1 MTTAYTALIGLAL
14 PVQGELSGTWG
25 NTVNTAITQLCE
37 DAIAGTTTLSTDAD
51 VTLTTTTGASNQS
64 RAAVLLCS
72 GARTVLRNITA
83 PAQSKAYVVINA
95 TTGGY
100 SVVVRGVGPT
110 TGVTILNGQKAL
122 IAWNGSDFVKV
133 ATSTIALATDVTGNL
148 PVANLNS
155 GTSASGTTFWR
166 GDGTWATP
174 VSGGTGTV
182 TSVGLSAPA
191 MFTVTNSPVTAAGT
205 LTMAYSGTA
214 LPVLYGGTGSTSAG
228 AALTALGAEGAAN
241 KDATGGYAGLTLFK
255 VNMRNVADTF
265 TSFLTNT
272 NTAARTYTFQDRS
285 GILADTD
292 NAQTFTKAQR
302 GSFVAL
308 TDAATVTVDFSLA
321 NQYYLVTTSGVG
333 ASRVLGV
340 PTNIVAGQQGIINV
354 HQDTSGSRAMTYGWI
369 YGWAGGTA
377 GVLSTAG
384 CTKDMLAYSVDYYF
398 TATFTVTIATP
409 GVATA
414 TAHGMVSGQKC
425 QVSNS
430 GGALP
435 TGLVAATTY
444 YIHVINANTFHFCT
458 TLANVAAGT
467 YIATSGSQSGTHTIV
482 CSSIT
487 LALSKATP

>member
-95 TTGGY
+95 TTGGF
-100 SVVVRGVGPT
+100 SIVVRGVGPT

-174 VSGGTGTV
+174 ASGGTGTV
-182 TSVGLSAPA
+182 TSVGLTAPTI
-191 MFTVTNSPVTAAGT
+191 FTVTNSPVTAAGT
-205 LTMAYSGTA
+205 LTLAYSGTA

-228 AALTALGAEGAAN
+228 AALTALGAEGTAN
-241 KDATGGYAGLTLFK
+241 KDATGGYAGLTGYSINFK
-255 VNMRNVADTF
+255 NATATF
-265 TSFLTNT
+265 TSLLSNT
-272 NTAARTYTFQDRS
+272 NTAARTYTFPDKTGTVAMTSDITSLVRVEVA
-285 GILADTD
+285 GTT
-292 NAQTFTKAQR
+292 QTATT
-302 GSFVAL
+302 GNDYWLENVAL
-308 TDAATVTVDFSLA
+308 CAVTAPASTDGYHFKVTPANGLLTNTIDFGAATVRGPASTL
-321 NQYYLVTTSGVG
+321 TGVITLN
-333 ASRVLGV
+333 LGV
-340 PTNIVAGQQGIINV
+340 P
-354 HQDTSGSRAMTYGWI
+354 MEFTYSSTLSQWV
-369 YGWAGGTA
+369 
-377 GVLSTAG
+377 VL
-384 CTKDMLAYSVDYYF
+384 
-398 TATFTVTIATP
+398 
-409 GVATA
+409 
-414 TAHGMVSGQKC
+414 
-425 QVSNS
+425 
-430 GGALP
+430 
-435 TGLVAATTY
+435 
-444 YIHVINANTFHFCT
+444 
-458 TLANVAAGT
+458 
-467 YIATSGSQSGTHTIV
+467 
-482 CSSIT
+482 
-487 LALSKATP
+487 

>member
-25 NTVNTAITQLCE
+25 NTVNTAVTQLCE

-72 GARTVLRNITA
+72 GARTALRNITA

-182 TSVGLSAPA
+182 TSVGLTAPSI
-191 MFTVTNSPVTAAGT
+191 FTITGSPVTSSGT
-205 LTMAYSGTA
+205 LAITYSGTA
-214 LPVLYGGTGSTSAG
+214 LPVLNGGTGSTS
-228 AALTALGAEGAAN
+228 LTANNVLLGNGTSAVQTISPSTNGNVLTSNGTTWQSAAP
-241 KDATGGYAGLTLFK
+241 AS
-255 VNMRNVADTF
+255 NVA
-265 TSFLTNT
+265 SYISW
-272 NTAARTYTFQDRS
+272 AS
-285 GILADTD
+285 
-292 NAQTFTKAQR
+292 AQTFQTAW
-302 GSFVAL
+302 G
-308 TDAATVTVDFSLA
+308 
-321 NQYYLVTTSGVG
+321 
-333 ASRVLGV
+333 
-340 PTNIVAGQQGIINV
+340 GI
-354 HQDTSGSRAMTYGWI
+354 
-369 YGWAGGTA
+369 
-377 GVLSTAG
+377 
-384 CTKDMLAYSVDYYF
+384 
-398 TATFTVTIATP
+398 
-409 GVATA
+409 
-414 TAHGMVSGQKC
+414 
-425 QVSNS
+425 NS
-430 GGALP
+430 GNP
-435 TGLVAATTY
+435 
-444 YIHVINANTFHFCT
+444 
-458 TLANVAAGT
+458 
-467 YIATSGSQSGTHTIV
+467 
-482 CSSIT
+482 
-487 LALSKATP
+487 

>member
-182 TSVGLSAPA
+182 TSVGLTAPSI
-191 MFTVTNSPVTAAGT
+191 FTITGSPVTSSGT
-205 LTMAYSGTA
+205 LAITYSGTA
-214 LPVLYGGTGSTSAG
+214 LPVLNGGTGSTS
-228 AALTALGAEGAAN
+228 LTANNVLLGNGTSALQAVAPGTSGNVLTSNGTTWSSTAPA
-241 KDATGGYAGLTLFK
+241 ATGLPVTVVSTTSQTAVAGNHY
-255 VNMRNVADTF
+255 V
-265 TSFLTNT
+265 LTN
-272 NTAARTYTFQDRS
+272 
-285 GILADTD
+285 
-292 NAQTFTKAQR
+292 
-302 GSFVAL
+302 
-308 TDAATVTVDFSLA
+308 
-321 NQYYLVTTSGVG
+321 
-333 ASRVLGV
+333 
-340 PTNIVAGQQGIINV
+340 
-354 HQDTSGSRAMTYGWI
+354 
-369 YGWAGGTA
+369 
-377 GVLSTAG
+377 
-384 CTKDMLAYSVDYYF
+384 
-398 TATFTVTIATP
+398 
-409 GVATA
+409 
-414 TAHGMVSGQKC
+414 
-425 QVSNS
+425 
-430 GGALP
+430 
-435 TGLVAATTY
+435 VAATTVTLPLGPSSGDTVWVTWTNSLTTN
-444 YIHVINANTFHFCT
+444 VIARNSQTIMGIAEN
-458 TLANVAAGT
+458 LNLNSVPNGT
-467 YIATSGSQSGTHTIV
+467 VQLRFV
-482 CSSIT
+482 NSSWRI
-487 LALSKATP
+487 L